1 MKMFIDL
8 HIHSTASD
16 GTDMP
21 ESIVEKICAK
31 DGLKIFS
38 ITDHENFK
46 GVEKVLPIIP
56 HDVFFINGA
65 EISCKTAPNIK
76 CHVLTYFFDPA
87 HEEMQKI
94 SRMGKEL
101 QKAKFDIRLKYLCEL
116 YGVTVTAD
124 EIAENFADES
134 FGKPQLVNFLAQ
146 KCGLAKGKI
155 YHDVKKCRVGGMR
168 LKVEDVVK
176 AVTVAGGIAVWAHPL
191 GGEGERRILPEEF
204 EERLE
209 VLKACGI
216 HGIECYY
223 SRYTPY
229 ETRFLVD
236 AANKNNLL
244 ISGGS
249 DYHGRNKKNISLGEL
264 GTEFPAVKINQL
276 TILQE
281 VFARHKNSRVR
292 KAFEVAKKSHA
303 GQVDK
308 SGVAYIYHPVTV
320 AFNCGGDDSAIITA
334 LLHDTV
340 EDTGITFDELKKIIP
355 LTDDE
360 LQALKF
366 LTHDKT
372 TPYLEYVECI
382 KNNEL
387 ARRVKI
393 ADLRHNSDLSR
404 IPAAQ
409 IQDEDLSRVE
419 KYRQALN
426 ILIN

>member
-1 MKMFIDL
+1 MFIDL

-16 GTDMP
+16 GTDTP
-21 ESIVEKICAK
+21 ESILEKICAA
-31 DGLKIFS
+31 DGVKIFS
-38 ITDHENFK
+38 ITDHENFN
-46 GVEKVLPIIP
+46 GVEKVLPLIP
-56 HDVFFINGA
+56 RDVFFINGA
-65 EISCKTAPNIK
+65 EISCKTAQGTR
-76 CHVLTYFFDPA
+76 CHILTYFFDPA

-94 SRMGKEL
+94 SRLGREL

-116 YGVTVTAD
+116 YGVTVTA
-124 EIAENFADES
+124 EELAENFASES
-134 FGKPQLVNFLAQ
+134 YGKPQLVNFLAP
-146 KCGLAKGKI
+146 KLGFEKRKI
-155 YHDVKKCRVGGMR
+155 YHDIKKCRVGGMR
-168 LKVEDVVK
+168 LDVTEVVK
-176 AVTVAGGIAVWAHPL
+176 AVTAAGGIAVWAHPL

-216 HGIECYY
+216 CGLECYY

-249 DYHGRNKKNISLGEL
+249 DYHGSNKTISLGEL
-264 GTEFPAVKINQL
+264 GTEFPTVKISQL

-281 VFARHKNSRVR
+281 VFARHKNLRVR

-308 SGVAYIYHPVTV
+308 SGVAYICHPVTV

-340 EDTGITFDELKKIIP
+340 EDAGITFDELKNSIP

-360 LQALKF
+360 LKALKL
-366 LTHDKT
+366 LTHDKS
-372 TPYLEYVECI
+372 TPYLEYVERI
-382 KNNEL
+382 KGNEL

-393 ADLRHNSDLSR
+393 ADLQHNADLSR

-409 IQDEDLSRVE
+409 ISDEDLNRVE
-419 KYRQALN
+419 KYKQALN
-426 ILIN
+426 ILNS

>member
-1 MKMFIDL
+1 MFIDL

-16 GTDMP
+16 GTDTP
-21 ESIVEKICAK
+21 EMIVEKICAE
-31 DGLKIFS
+31 DGVKIFS

-56 HDVFFINGA
+56 RDVFFINGA
-65 EISCKTAPNIK
+65 EISCKTAPSIK
-76 CHVLTYFFDPA
+76 CHILTYFFDTA

-101 QKAKFDIRLKYLCEL
+101 QKKKFDIRLKYLCEL
-116 YGVTVTAD
+116 YNINVTAE
-124 EIAENFADES
+124 EIVANFADES
-134 FGKPQLVNFLAQ
+134 FGKPQLVNFIAQ
-146 KCGLAKGKI
+146 KYGFEKRKI
-155 YHDVKKCRVGGMR
+155 YHDVKKCHVGSMR
-168 LKVEDVVK
+168 LDVAEVVK
-176 AVTVAGGIAVWAHPL
+176 AVTAAGGIAVWAHPL
-191 GGEGERRILPEEF
+191 GGEGERRLLPEAF
-204 EERLE
+204 EERLA
-209 VLKACGI
+209 VLKNLGI
-216 HGIECYY
+216 HGLECYY

-249 DYHGRNKKNISLGEL
+249 DYHGKNKKNIALGEL
-264 GTEFPAVKINQL
+264 GTEFPEVKINQL

-281 VFARHKNSRVR
+281 VFARHKNPRIR
-292 KAFEVAKKSHA
+292 KAFEIAKKSHA

-308 SGVAYIYHPVTV
+308 SGVTYILHPVTV

-340 EDTGITFDELKKIIP
+340 EDTDITFDYLKTTVP

-360 LQALKF
+360 LQALKM
-366 LTHDKT
+366 LTHDNN
-372 TPYLEYVECI
+372 TPYLEYVKSI
-382 KNNEL
+382 KTNAL

-409 IQDEDLSRVE
+409 ITDKDLSRVE
-419 KYRQALN
+419 KYQQALN
-426 ILIN
+426 ILC